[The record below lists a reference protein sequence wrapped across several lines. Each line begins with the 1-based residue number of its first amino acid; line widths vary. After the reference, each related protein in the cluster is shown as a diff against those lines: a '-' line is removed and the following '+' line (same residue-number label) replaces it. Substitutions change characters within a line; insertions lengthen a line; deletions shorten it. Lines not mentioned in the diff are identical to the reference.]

1 MFERFTWELRA
12 TLSGNDARDTGITHI
27 RPHVSWPPNSPGLVP
42 LRKRRYS
49 PGLVPLR
56 KRRYSPGLVPESNGD
71 EAGAQTQ
78 RQPGWPS
85 KSKNRGL
92 RTQNR
97 RPVAV
102 STHPAAMTTAVTRPN
117 SQSVTEIP
125 SANASL

>member
-27 RPHVSWPPNSPGLVP
+27 RPHVSRPPNNPDLF
-42 LRKRRYS
+42 L
-49 PGLVPLR
+49 LR
-56 KRRYSPGLVPESNGD
+56 KRRYSPGLVPEWSRN

-78 RQPGWPS
+78 RQPPGWPS

-92 RTQNR
+92 RTQCR

-102 STHPAAMTTAVTRPN
+102 STDPAAMTRTVTRPN
-117 SQSVTEIP
+117 SQNVTGFP
-125 SANASL
+125 STTASL

>member
-49 PGLVPLR
+49 PGLVP
-56 KRRYSPGLVPESNGD
+56 ESNGD

-78 RQPGWPS
+78 RQPG
-85 KSKNRGL
+85 
-92 RTQNR
+92 
-97 RPVAV
+97 
-102 STHPAAMTTAVTRPN
+102 
-117 SQSVTEIP
+117 
-125 SANASL
+125 

>member
-27 RPHVSWPPNSPGLVP
+27 RPHVSRPPNNPDLF
-42 LRKRRYS
+42 
-49 PGLVPLR
+49 PLR
-56 KRRYSPGLVPESNGD
+56 KRRYSPGLVPESNED

-97 RPVAV
+97 RPFAV
-102 STHPAAMTTAVTRPN
+102 RTHPTGMTTAVTRPN
-117 SQSVTEIP
+117 SQNVTGFP
-125 SANASL
+125 STTASL

>member
-27 RPHVSWPPNSPGLVP
+27 RPHVSWPPN
-42 LRKRRYS
+42 S

-102 STHPAAMTTAVTRPN
+102 STHPAAMTTAVMRPN